1 LVQRLCGISLLPGK
15 SRTPLGAAAAKLDK
29 ERKDTDV
36 QIRCL
41 SILRHLQLDPVS
53 TPFWTPRSKGVNADV
68 WKDPTDLSTIAAQ
81 LGSRLVDPAFFAR
94 EVDLVWANAT
104 KYGPQSMHAALKIA
118 AAGCKA
124 KVDRL
129 YSAWVVAAGRPAR
142 PDLVSCASCAVA
154 DQPPH

>member
-1 LVQRLCGISLLPGK
+1 LVQRLCGSSLLPGK

-53 TPFWTPRSKGVNADV
+53 TPFWTPRSKGVNTNV

-81 LGSRLVDPAFFAR
+81 LGSRLVDPALFAR
-94 EVDLVWANAT
+94 EVELVWTNYEM
-104 KYGPQSMHAALKIA
+104 YGPITKRAALKIA

-124 KVDRL
+124 AFNRLFHDWVKASDRPEDPNL
-129 YSAWVVAAGRPAR
+129 FVCQSCTVAK
-142 PDLVSCASCAVA
+142 
-154 DQPPH
+154 